1 MAGKPAARV
10 GDSTAHGG
18 VITGPGVAT
27 VLIGGQPAAVMGDQH
42 TCPMVNPTPAA
53 NPHVG
58 GPIIATGA
66 TVMIGGKPSARLG
79 DTAIC
84 QGPPSTIIL
93 GCTTVLIGDGG
104 GGGGGGAAS
113 GKKAKA
119 EVTTKE
125 SDVEEGHYLDVK
137 VVDKAGKPI
146 TGLHYTVK
154 TPDGAV
160 SEAPL
165 TGKIRKSGIK
175 EGDCEIALRGITK
188 AEWSKAQA
196 KAGEKVSM
204 KAETAGIDDGTE
216 AVFHI
221 HIRDANYAD
230 RELTSIESSISG
242 NKAEEEWQLDVNEDL
257 LKIQTDKEQVGRF
270 SAPVFYFM
278 IETGGMTAR
287 SPFLDIVDE
296 MEVRV
301 VDDEGNPIKNKPYRL
316 ILPNGQVREGTLDG
330 DGKAKLED
338 IPPGRVKLAVDVK
351 E

>member
-10 GDSTAHGG
+10 GDQTAHGG

-42 TCPMVNPTPAA
+42 SCPMVNPTPAA

-66 TVMIGGKPSARLG
+66 TVLIGGKPSARLG

-119 EVTTKE
+119 EVKTKE
-125 SDVEEGHYLDVK
+125 SEAEEKHYLDVK
-137 VVDKAGKPI
+137 FVDKAGKPI
-146 TGLHYTVK
+146 TGVQYTVK
-154 TPDGAV
+154 TPEGNI
-160 SEAPL
+160 SRGPL
-165 TGKIRKSGIK
+165 TGKIKKSGIK
-175 EGDCEIALRGITK
+175 EGNCEIALRAITK

-196 KAGEKVSM
+196 KAREKVKM
-204 KAETAGIDDGTE
+204 KAETAGIEDGIKT
-216 AVFHI
+216 VFHI

-230 RELTSIESSISG
+230 RELTSVESSISG
-242 NKAEEEWQLDVNEDL
+242 NKAEAEWELSVDDDL
-257 LKIQTDKEQVGRF
+257 LNIQADKEQIGRF
-270 SAPVFYFM
+270 SAPVFYFTV
-278 IETGGMTAR
+278 EAGGMTAR
-287 SPFLDIVDE
+287 SPFLNIVDE

-301 VDDEGNPIKNKPYRL
+301 VDEEGKPLKNKKYRL
-316 ILPNGQVREGTLDG
+316 ILPDGRVREGTLDG
-330 DGKAKLED
+330 DGIAKLTD
-338 IPPGRVKLAVDVK
+338 IPPGRVQLAVDVR